1 MIELSDEQIQTA
13 PAVPPDLVPGQSA
26 ESTGAPAPRATGNPL
41 VTILKHELV
50 NAYSDPLDNGRKSPA
65 GVELAINNASDDT
78 IATAIFD
85 VLFYDGEGNVVDT
98 IKHKIVELPAGRSRA
113 ILINSSHYQIGK
125 VVSYD
130 VKLIKT
136 TTAQVEKV
144 QLRRHEIWTTE
155 TGEEAIHGIVANI
168 SKVKTDAAI
177 VITFMDLN
185 KETIGTRA
193 VVLKD
198 IEPDSIRQYDV
209 LFKPP
214 EGELIAGC
222 TFAIGEIA
230 A

>member
-1 MIELSDEQIQTA
+1 MSDEKIQNA
-13 PAVPPDLVPGQSA
+13 AAVTPVQVPGQVI
-26 ESTGAPAPRATGNPL
+26 EPPKAPVPTATGNQ
-41 VTILKHELV
+41 VVAILKHELV

-65 GVELAINNASDDT
+65 GVELAINNASDET

-85 VLFYDGEGNVVDT
+85 VLFYDAEGNVVDT

-113 ILINSSHYQIGK
+113 VLINSSHYQIGK

-130 VKLIKT
+130 VKLIK
-136 TTAQVEKV
+136 AIMADVEKV

-168 SKVKTDAAI
+168 SQVKTDAAV

-209 LFKPP
+209 RFKPP
-214 EGELIAGC
+214 EGETVAGC
-222 TFAIGEIA
+222 TFAVGEIA
-230 A
+230 V